1 LGRDERDARLDR
13 ESGNVTRR
21 DLRLDV
27 LVDAVV
33 PEPAR
38 LDAVVR
44 GRLVEPHERIRV
56 EPVAARPVT
65 PVDQHDLGLGVRQE
79 RVGECH
85 SRRTGS
91 HDQVVGLDLP
101 DRQGFAFIVTGASA
115 LLLAAVNHKEAQ
127 MPGVVARDFDSP
139 DETRTPDKTKVV
151 GVHQQ

>member
-1 LGRDERDARLDR
+1 MRSGRGGSNSTRWVAASTAAAIDER
-13 ESGNVTRR
+13 V
-21 DLRLDV
+21 
-27 LVDAVV
+27 
-33 PEPAR
+33 
-38 LDAVVR
+38 
-44 GRLVEPHERIRV
+44 
-56 EPVAARPVT
+56 
-65 PVDQHDLGLGVRQE
+65 PVDD
-79 RVGECH
+79 
-85 SRRTGS
+85 S